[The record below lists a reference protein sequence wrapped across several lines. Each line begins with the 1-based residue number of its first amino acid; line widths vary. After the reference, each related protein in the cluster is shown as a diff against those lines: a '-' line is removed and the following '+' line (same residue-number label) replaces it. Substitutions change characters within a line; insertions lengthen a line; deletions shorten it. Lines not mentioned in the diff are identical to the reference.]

1 METGPNTLGSPET
14 PPSPENS
21 SSGSGSTAKDLG
33 KTAVD
38 AAKRDQTAKDLGK
51 TATKGS

>member
-14 PPSPENS
+14 PPAPETGT
-21 SSGSGSTAKDLG
+21 SGSGSTAKGLG

-51 TATKGS
+51 SAVKGS